1 MSLLGVPSLK
11 CVSYLYICNTS
22 LILTILSFILL
33 FILLF
38 IQNQN
43 GIIKQI
49 KKAPPTMLNHVTFVK
64 EIHHLHHRIGRTY
77 NYHPCRV
84 QSWSYWLNV
93 QVFHKH
99 EVLCIK
105 NGTKKLRITV
115 IYYTTWNLSI
125 IFKKKTKKLGFN
137 LSSQFL
143 DAQEILKI
151 VVLKTRR
158 RLTNHGKSK
167 PRICVL

>member
-1 MSLLGVPSLK
+1 M
-11 CVSYLYICNTS
+11 
-22 LILTILSFILL
+22 
-33 FILLF
+33 
-38 IQNQN
+38 
-43 GIIKQI
+43 
-49 KKAPPTMLNHVTFVK
+49 
-64 EIHHLHHRIGRTY
+64 
-77 NYHPCRV
+77 
-84 QSWSYWLNV
+84 

-125 IFKKKTKKLGFN
+125 IFKKKTKKKMGFN
-137 LSSQFL
+137 LSLQFL

-167 PRICVL
+167 PRICFVNKYFMRGYINELFKSVNYRNLS